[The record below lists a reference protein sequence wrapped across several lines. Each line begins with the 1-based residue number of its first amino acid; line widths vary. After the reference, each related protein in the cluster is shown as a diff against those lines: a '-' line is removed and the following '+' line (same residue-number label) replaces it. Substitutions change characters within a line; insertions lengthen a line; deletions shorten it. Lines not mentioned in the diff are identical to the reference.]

1 MIGTN
6 CFAIAKLAGSVEAA
20 VGKQVGPSKEL
31 IDRMQGASELDIVN
45 SGLEF
50 TMERAAHCIMDIA
63 ERYNLGL
70 DFRTAAYILAIE
82 KVFHS
87 LRLSGQIF

>member
-1 MIGTN
+1 MQAAIGAT
-6 CFAIAKLAGSVEAA
+6 I
-20 VGKQVGPSKEL
+20 GPSKEL
-31 IDRMQGASELDIVN
+31 IERMEGASELDIVN

-50 TMERAAHCIMDIA
+50 TMERAAKQIMEIA

-70 DFRTAAYILAIE
+70 DFRTAAYILAVE

-87 LRLSGQIF
+87 LRLSGNVF

>member
-1 MIGTN
+1 M
-6 CFAIAKLAGSVEAA
+6 E
-20 VGKQVGPSKEL
+20 
-31 IDRMQGASELDIVN
+31 GASELDIVN

-50 TMERAAHCIMDIA
+50 TMERAVHNMMAIA

-70 DFRTAAYILAIE
+70 DFRTAAYILAVE

-87 LRLSGQIF
+87 LRLSGNVF